1 VEHPTLLFAAESG
14 PVDRLFPTSLFPL
27 LGPYR
32 PRYHARLFAP
42 AQALG
47 CPPLRSVA
55 LLPLVRHGRLIGS
68 LNIGSQNP
76 DRFVQGVRTDFME
89 HLAAVVAICL
99 ENAVNLERLQ
109 RLGLTDTLTGV
120 SNRRYFDQRLG
131 EELQRAARSGEPLSC
146 LLVDVDHFKRV
157 NDTHGHLTGDA
168 VLRQVAALIR
178 GQLRASDVLARYGG
192 EEFAALLPR
201 SGPRQ
206 AREVA
211 ERVRQAV
218 AGSRFPAPEGG
229 HFPVTV
235 SIGAATYEP
244 ARGPAPEGAL
254 LVGRAD
260 RALYEAKASG
270 RNRVVSAGRLEEPAG
285 WP

>member
-1 VEHPTLLFAAESG
+1 
-14 PVDRLFPTSLFPL
+14 PL

-32 PRYHARLFAP
+32 PRHHGRLFGP
-42 AQALG
+42 ALDRG

-120 SNRRYFDQRLG
+120 SNRRYFEQRLR
-131 EELQRAARSGEPLSC
+131 EELERAGRSGEPLSC

-168 VLRQVAALIR
+168 VLREVAALLR
-178 GQLRASDVLARYGG
+178 GQLRGSDVLARYGG

-211 ERVRQAV
+211 ERMRRAV
-218 AGSRFPAPEGG
+218 AAGRYTAPSGEP
-229 HFPVTV
+229 FPVTV

-244 ARGPAPEGAL
+244 ARGPVPDGAL

-260 RALYEAKASG
+260 RALYEAKAGG
-270 RNRVVSAGRLEEPAG
+270 RNRVVEAGRLEGPAG